1 MLDILKNERS
11 LFYIYFAISLIV
23 IITLISLLYKKQGNE
38 GFCNCFGMQG
48 PGEKTCPDPDLLKA
62 LYNSGQLTEFT
73 DFNKGTKPE
82 WKNLLQ
88 PAYQPYNT
96 KTKSCCQ

>member
-1 MLDILKNERS
+1 MLDILKNERN
-11 LFYIYFAISLIV
+11 LFYIYFAISMIV
-23 IITLISLLYKKQGNE
+23 IITLVSLLYKKQGNE

-48 PGEKTCPDPDLLKA
+48 PGERTCPDPDLLKA

-73 DFNKGTKPE
+73 DLNKGTKPQ

-88 PAYQPYNT
+88 PTFQPYNT